1 MIPASPL
8 PLFVGQNERVN
19 PAPIVRPVR
28 RWAGRGVRAAAEG
41 LVAVPLAVGRLAVL
55 VLIVVSLV
63 VVVAPGV
70 GLLVFSAV
78 TQLVRVLTDL
88 ERRAAG
94 RNGVAIPRPYRPEPV
109 ADGLWR
115 RFQWMLTD
123 PATWRDVAWLVPG
136 AVTGLV
142 LGALAFLIPLYGL
155 QGAALLPLWLHL
167 GGAWYGY
174 GVVWPIETVTEA
186 WLSVPQGVLFLGVG
200 LLAAPWLLWLHHRF
214 AKILLAPTSNA
225 ALALR
230 VRELTVSR
238 ADTVDS
244 QAAELRRIERDLHD
258 GAQARLVSLSMS
270 IGLAE
275 ELVRRDPEAAQ
286 RLLTEAREASCAAL
300 VELRELVRGIHPPVL
315 AERGLD
321 GAVRALALVLPVPVS
336 VDLRLPGRA
345 QTPVESAIYF
355 AVAEVLANVTKHS
368 GARSASV
375 VGRHRHGMLSIAVR
389 DDGVGGADPANGTG
403 LRGIER
409 RLAAFDGTMVLTS
422 PAGGGTLVT
431 VEIPCVLN

>member
-1 MIPASPL
+1 MNSALSI
-8 PLFVGQNERVN
+8 
-19 PAPIVRPVR
+19 RPVR
-28 RWAGRGVRAAAEG
+28 RWAGRGLRAVADG
-41 LVAVPLAVGRLAVL
+41 LLAVPLALGSLGLL
-55 VLIVVSLV
+55 VLILLSLV

-70 GLLVFSAV
+70 GLVVFSAV
-78 TQLVRVLTDL
+78 TQLVRMLTDR
-88 ERRAAG
+88 ERRSAT
-94 RNGVAIPRPYRPEPV
+94 RNGVPIARPYRPEPV
-109 ADGLWR
+109 TGNLWP
-115 RFQWMLTD
+115 RFQWLLTD
-123 PATWRDVAWLVPG
+123 PATWRDAAWLVPG

-142 LGALAFLIPLYGL
+142 LGTLAFLIPLYGL
-155 QGAALLPLWLHL
+155 QGVGLLPLWLHL

-200 LLAAPWLLWLHHRF
+200 LLTAPWLIWLHHRF
-214 AKILLAPTSNA
+214 AKIFLAPTSNA
-225 ALALR
+225 SLSLR
-230 VRELTVSR
+230 VHELTVSR
-238 ADTVDS
+238 ADTVDT
-244 QAAELRRIERDLHD
+244 QATELRRIERDLHD
-258 GAQARLVSLSMS
+258 GAQARLVALSMS

-275 ELVRRDPEAAQ
+275 ELMRRDPEAAM
-286 RLLTEAREASCAAL
+286 RLLTEAREASSAAL
-300 VELRELVRGIHPPVL
+300 VELRQLVRGIHPPVL

-321 GAVRALALVLPVPVS
+321 GAVRALALVLPVPVA

-355 AVAEVLANVTKHS
+355 AVAEVLANISKHS
-368 GARSASV
+368 GARNASV
-375 VGRHRHGMLSIAVR
+375 VGRHLHGMLSIAVR

-431 VEIPCVLN
+431 VEVPCVLN

>member
-1 MIPASPL
+1 
-8 PLFVGQNERVN
+8 VN
-19 PAPIVRPVR
+19 SALIGRPVR
-28 RWAGRGVRAAAEG
+28 HWAGRGLRATLDG
-41 LVAVPLAVGRLAVL
+41 LVAVPLALGNLAAL
-55 VLIVVSLV
+55 VLIVLSLI

-94 RNGVAIPRPYRPEPV
+94 RNGVPIVRPYRPEPV
-109 ADGLWR
+109 AGNLWR

-123 PATWRDVAWLVPG
+123 PATWRDAAWLVPG
-136 AVTGLV
+136 AITGLV

-174 GVVWPIETVTEA
+174 GLVWPIDTVAEA
-186 WLSVPQGVLFLGVG
+186 WLSVPQGVVFLAVG
-200 LLAAPWLLWLHHRF
+200 LLTAPWLLWLHHRF
-214 AKILLAPTSNA
+214 ARLFLGPTSNA
-225 ALALR
+225 ALAIR

-238 ADTVDS
+238 ADTVDT
-244 QAAELRRIERDLHD
+244 QATELRRIERDLHD
-258 GAQARLVSLSMS
+258 GAQARLVSLSMC

-275 ELVRRDPEAAQ
+275 ELMQRDPVAAQ
-286 RLLTEAREASCAAL
+286 QLMTEAREASSAAL

-321 GAVRALALVLPVPVS
+321 GAVRALALVLPVPVD
-336 VDLRLPGRA
+336 VDMNFLGRA
-345 QTPVESAIYF
+345 QTPVESALYF

-368 GARSASV
+368 GARQASV
-375 VGRHRHGMLSIAVR
+375 VGRHLHGMLSIAVQ
-389 DDGVGGADPANGTG
+389 DDGVGGADPANGSG

-409 RLAAFDGTMVLTS
+409 RLAAFDGTMTLSS
-422 PAGGGTLVT
+422 PAGGGTLIT
-431 VEIPCVLN
+431 LEMPCRLA

>member
-1 MIPASPL
+1 
-8 PLFVGQNERVN
+8 VN
-19 PAPIVRPVR
+19 SALLVRPVR
-28 RWAGRGVRAAAEG
+28 RWAGRGLRAAADG
-41 LVAVPLAVGRLAVL
+41 LVAVPLALGSLGVL
-55 VLIVVSLV
+55 VMIVLSLV

-70 GLLVFSAV
+70 GLVVFSSV
-78 TQLVRVLTDL
+78 TQLVRALTDL

-94 RNGVAIPRPYRPEPV
+94 RNGVPIPRPYRPEPV
-109 ADGLWR
+109 TGGLWR

-123 PATWRDVAWLVPG
+123 PATWRDAAWLVPG

-142 LGALAFLIPLYGL
+142 LGTLAFLIPLYGL

-167 GGAWYGY
+167 SGAWYGY
-174 GVVWPIETVTEA
+174 GVVWPIETIAEA
-186 WLSVPQGVLFLGVG
+186 WLSVPQGVLLLGVG

-214 AKILLAPTSNA
+214 AKVLLAPTSNA

-238 ADTVDS
+238 ADTVDT
-244 QAAELRRIERDLHD
+244 QASELRRIERDLHD

-275 ELVRRDPEAAQ
+275 ELMHRDPQAAQ

-300 VELRELVRGIHPPVL
+300 VELRLLVRGIHPPVL

-321 GAVRALALVLPVPVS
+321 GAVRALALMLPVPVV
-336 VDLRLPGRA
+336 VDLQLAGRA

-375 VGRHRHGMLSIAVR
+375 TGRHLHGVLSIDVR
-389 DDGVGGADPANGTG
+389 DDGIGGADPANGTG

-409 RLAAFDGTMVLTS
+409 RLAAFDGTVALTS
-422 PAGGGTLVT
+422 PPGGGTQVT
-431 VEIPCVLN
+431 VEVPCALT